1 MENGRLGGL
10 QCRECGRTY
19 PIEPI
24 HVCDFCFGPLDV
36 TYDYPA
42 LRQTLSREA
51 IERGPLSLWRY
62 WPLLPVERP
71 SEDDGYRVGFTP
83 LQRARNLGKALG
95 LRNLWIKNDSVNPSY
110 SFKDRV
116 VAVAIKKAREFGFTT
131 FACASTGNLAGA
143 VAAAA
148 AREGMAAYVFL
159 PGDTEE
165 SKLVHARSYGAQLI
179 AVNGSYD
186 DVNRLCSELADT
198 YPWAFCNINMRP
210 YYSEGSKSLAFE
222 VTEQL
227 GWTLPDHV
235 VAPVASGSLVTKLH
249 KGFGEL
255 QKVGL
260 VAEGSVRISAAQ
272 AEGCAPVSEAF
283 LAGREAVRPV
293 REPKTIA
300 KSLAI
305 GNPADGYYVIRIVK
319 DTGGSMTISSD
330 EDIAAA
336 MKLLAETEGIF
347 TETAGGVTI
356 SSLKQL
362 VASGVVQPDEC
373 VVAYI
378 TGNGLKTLEAVA
390 PVARQ
395 PVHVDATIG
404 SFESTLG
411 LTPPSTPVGAAPALV
426 E

>member
-1 MENGRLGGL
+1 
-10 QCRECGRTY
+10 
-19 PIEPI
+19 
-24 HVCDFCFGPLDV
+24 V
-36 TYDYPA
+36 TA
-42 LRQTLSREA
+42 T
-51 IERGPLSLWRY
+51 
-62 WPLLPVERP
+62 
-71 SEDDGYRVGFTP
+71 
-83 LQRARNLGKALG
+83 KAL
-95 LRNLWIKNDSVNPSY
+95 
-110 SFKDRV
+110 
-116 VAVAIKKAREFGFTT
+116 EFEFNTL
-131 FACASTGNLAGA
+131 ACPSTGNLMGA
-143 VAAAA
+143 VAAHGAKA
-148 AREGMAAYVFL
+148 GMKTLVFFPSDL
-159 PGDTEE
+159 ERGKIVQA
-165 SKLVHARSYGAQLI
+165 SIYGATMV
-179 AVNGSYD
+179 AVDGSYD
-186 DVNRLCSELADT
+186 QVNRLCSELADA
-198 YPWAFCNINMRP
+198 YRWAFCNINMRP